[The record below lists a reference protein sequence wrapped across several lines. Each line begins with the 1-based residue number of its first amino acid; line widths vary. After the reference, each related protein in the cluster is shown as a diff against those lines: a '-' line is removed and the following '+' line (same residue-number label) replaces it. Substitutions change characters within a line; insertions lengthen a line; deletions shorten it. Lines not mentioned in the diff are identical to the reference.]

1 MAMNP
6 NTLLDVTTT
15 LNDWDDPSGERGA
28 GIKIHTEIEV
38 NNATLTFTMPD
49 GKRHQIYVESDQGV
63 LAVRAHASATNID
76 DAHDGIRDQ
85 ATVIAHFGPNTAF
98 INICDQESHNLVTV
112 DMDYK
117 TGVTQHCARAPL
129 TMMES
134 RAVLDSFKEKA
145 TKIRENIPTYE
156 IRAYKTQ
163 ADYDNLAFEV
173 IGRGLV
179 HRDETLHEAN
189 KLIGNYEI
197 VTVIASQGDDV
208 VELRTPAATPAAD
221 APMRRLVRRPG

>member
-1 MAMNP
+1 MKP
-6 NTLLDVTTT
+6 NTLIDVSTT
-15 LNDWDDPSGERGA
+15 LNDWDDPSGERGV

-63 LAVRAHASATNID
+63 LAVRVHASATNID
-76 DAHDGIRDQ
+76 DAHDEIQDQ
-85 ATVIAHFGPNTAF
+85 ATVLAHFGPNTAL
-98 INICDQESHNLVTV
+98 INICDQESHNLVTM

-134 RAVLDSFKEKA
+134 RAVLDSFKDNA
-145 TKIRENIPTYE
+145 IKIREEIPTYE

-163 ADYDNLAFEV
+163 TDYDNRVFTV
-173 IGRGLV
+173 TGRGLV
-179 HRDETLHEAN
+179 GRDEVLHEAN
-189 KLIGNYEI
+189 KLIGNYDI
-197 VTVIASQGDDV
+197 VNVIASQGDDI
-208 VELRTPAATPAAD
+208 VELRAPVAAHAAAD
-221 APMRRLVRRPG
+221 APPHRKGRRPG